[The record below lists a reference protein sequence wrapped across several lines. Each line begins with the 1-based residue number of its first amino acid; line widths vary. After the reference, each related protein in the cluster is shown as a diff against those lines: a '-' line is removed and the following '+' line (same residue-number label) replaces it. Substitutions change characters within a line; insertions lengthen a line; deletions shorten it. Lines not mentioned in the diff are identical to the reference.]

1 MSGRGSWLAA
11 SVFFLAGGFLV
22 AVPSVVRSVLF
33 AALWGAKTSFD
44 HSMVDDK
51 VPTFLYWFAGAA
63 FVLAALSLILPRR
76 KTLPTLPP
84 SE

>member
-1 MSGRGSWLAA
+1 MTGRGSWIAA

-44 HSMVDDK
+44 HSMVEDK
-51 VPTFLYWFAGAA
+51 VPNFLYWYAGAA
-63 FVLAALSLILPRR
+63 FVFALLSLILPRQR
-76 KTLPTLPP
+76 PLP
-84 SE
+84 